1 MTSILI
7 AEGNSNVAEMLACLF
22 FSDGWMVTLSRDAL
36 DAADA
41 LTGRAH
47 YDAVL
52 VSNRLQGLSGVDLIA
67 QTRALG
73 HRTHVPIVML
83 TGTVEVALAAAA
95 LAAGADGVLY
105 KPADLDIIVATL
117 NKCVEH
123 REPPNL

>member
-1 MTSILI
+1 MKSILI

-22 FSDGWMVTLSRDAL
+22 ASDGWTVTLSRDAL

-41 LTGRAH
+41 LRGRAH

-52 VSNRLQGLSGVDLIA
+52 VSNRLEGLNGVDLITR
-67 QTRALG
+67 TRALD
-73 HRTHVPIVML
+73 HRTHLPIVML

-105 KPADLDIIVATL
+105 KPADPDIIVATL
-117 NKCVEH
+117 EKCVEE
-123 REPPNL
+123 RAPPNH